1 VTLVWLDDIRLNADL
16 TGPPSA
22 PPLVLIHGL
31 GLDLRLWDAL
41 IPQLWTRTLRLDLR
55 GHGGSDTPD
64 PPYALGALI
73 RDVERLMTHFA
84 LKDAVVLGAG
94 EGGLIAQGL
103 AVKRLDLV
111 RAMVLTGSATRF
123 ANPDVWA
130 TRIARQRDHGPD
142 LDAENA
148 ALLGPRWKAMHEAT
162 VVKDMLTHT
171 RRHGWQG
178 FASAIATAD
187 FYQTTTTL
195 KLPTLVLAGADD
207 RKTPPDLQREL
218 ADLITGAEF
227 QLLRGGSHLSML
239 TQPDMFASALTG
251 FLTRIGHAL

>member
-1 VTLVWLDDIRLNADL
+1 MTLVWLEDLRLNAEL
-16 TGPPSA
+16 SGPATA

-41 IPQLWTRTLRLDLR
+41 LPHLHTRTLRLDLR
-55 GHGGSDTPD
+55 GHGTSDAPE
-64 PPYALGALI
+64 PPYAMGALI

-123 ANPDVWA
+123 ANPSVWEG
-130 TRIARQRDHGPD
+130 RLARLREAGPD
-142 LDAENA
+142 LDAECA
-148 ALLGPRWKAMHEAT
+148 GLLGPRWRAAPVLAPVRAMLER
-162 VVKDMLTHT
+162 T
-171 RRHGWQG
+171 RPEGWQG
-178 FASAIATAD
+178 FGAAIATAD
-187 FYQTTTTL
+187 FYQTTATL
-195 KLPTLVLAGADD
+195 TLPTLVLAGADD

-218 ADLITGAEF
+218 ADLVAGSQF
-227 QLLRGGSHLSML
+227 QLLRGGSHLSVL
-239 TQPDMFASALTG
+239 THAEAFAETLRG
-251 FLTRIGHAL
+251 FLTRIGHF